1 MGSLSLSLTLSLSLF
16 HSHLSLHSLSPRTR
30 ALIWAHRWIQGWQ
43 NVYECVSVKC
53 DRLYAKMSQKVFS
66 FLLSDN

>member
-1 MGSLSLSLTLSLSLF
+1 MGSLFLSLLRIPKTHSLSLSLS
-16 HSHLSLHSLSPRTR
+16 HSFEQRTDGYR
-30 ALIWAHRWIQGWQ
+30 TDYWQ